1 MFASTSYW
9 QGELQ
14 MQHQDFKLDGAA
26 ILDSQNP
33 NQRIIVYNFNVPIE
47 RAQDPGA
54 FETIRQQ
61 IDIDFPQASRARVV
75 HTLYFQISA
84 VYSLINRET
93 NEERLWQGSFNP
105 RARDLSQ
112 ISVFRPYD
120 PQTFVAFA
128 LNQCEINQAL
138 NKLDSRTTGKESVW
152 NIGQILS
159 FIVSVQATIRTN
171 HFLFNN
177 HPQLLVNQ
185 NGAGRRQRRKLQQRA
200 VFRINFN

>member
-1 MFASTSYW
+1 
-9 QGELQ
+9 

-185 NGAGRRQRRKLQQRA
+185 DGAGRRQRRKAQQRA
-200 VFRINFN
+200 VFRINFD